1 MNYLVK
7 AENGFQLS
15 QETSR
20 KLAEFERMAKDIKE
34 KEDEIKAVILKEM
47 EEAGVV
53 KIETEEL
60 TISYTA
66 PTTRENFDSKKL
78 RADNPDI
85 YDKYIK
91 ISPVKASIRLKVK
104 EG

>member
-66 PTTRENFDSKKL
+66 PTTRESFDSKKL

-85 YDKYIK
+85 YDEYIK

>member
-7 AENGFQLS
+7 AKNGFQLS

-34 KEDEIKAVILKEM
+34 KEDKIKAVILKEM

-60 TISYTA
+60 SISYIA
-66 PTTRENFDSKKL
+66 PTTRESFDSKKL

-85 YDKYIK
+85 YDEYVK
-91 ISPVKASIRLKVK
+91 ISTVKASIRLKVK

>member
-15 QETSR
+15 QETSK

-60 TISYTA
+60 SISYVA
-66 PTTRENFDSKKL
+66 PTTRESFDSKKL
-78 RADNPDI
+78 RADNPDL
-85 YDKYIK
+85 YDEYVK